1 MQNWSR
7 RFQWQPQQVLYPQT
21 EEEMQQIV
29 SRAAENGQR
38 VRTIG
43 SGHSFNPLWVTE
55 DILVSLDAYQGLIAV
70 DPDKCTATVKAGTK
84 LHLLG
89 ELLFGHG
96 LAMENMGDID
106 AQSIA
111 GTISTGTH
119 GTGLAFG
126 TISTQLRA
134 LRLVNG
140 KGEVIECSHTENPD
154 LFKAAQ
160 VSLGALGIITQVTL
174 QCVPAYRLELR
185 SRKEALSEVL
195 ATWTER
201 HHNNRNFE
209 FYWFPYTELAWTKTA
224 NVAQDQPDKV
234 NAVNYLTEYFLENY
248 AFKVLCEGARLL
260 PSLNK
265 TVARISAASIPDV
278 RKVYHS
284 HKVYAT
290 QRLVRFHEMEYN
302 LPLEAHESVFREIVR
317 TVNAH
322 NFKIHFPIENR
333 VVKGDDAYL
342 SPAFGRDSAYIACHV
357 YHKKDWKPYF
367 AALEAIFLAHGG
379 RPHWGKMHT
388 LEAGQLAERY
398 PMFESFLQ
406 HRQAQDPD
414 GVFLNDY
421 LRRLLGETS
430 KVPGI

>member
-7 RFQWQPQQVLYPQT
+7 RYQWHPREIAYPSS
-21 EEEMQQIV
+21 EEEVQAVVQG
-29 SRAAENGQR
+29 AAERGR
-38 VRTIG
+38 RIRIIG

-55 DILVSLDAYQGLIAV
+55 DVLVSLDKYQGLVSVDGDKQTAV
-70 DPDKCTATVKAGTK
+70 VKGGTK

-89 ELLFGHG
+89 DLLFEHG

-119 GTGLAFG
+119 GTGLDFG
-126 TISTQLRA
+126 TISTQVKA

-140 KGEVIECSHTENPD
+140 KGEVVDCSPTQQPE

-174 QCVPAYRLELR
+174 QCVPAYRLAMH

-195 ATWTER
+195 NTLSER
-201 HHNNRNFE
+201 HDHNRNFE

-224 NVAQDQPDKV
+224 NIAQDQPDKV
-234 NAVNYLTEYFLENY
+234 NAINYLTEYFLENY

-260 PSLNK
+260 PTLNK
-265 TVARISAASIPDV
+265 TVAKISASSIPDV

-302 LPLEAHESVFREIVR
+302 IPLEAHDAVFREIVR
-317 TVNAH
+317 TVNKQQ
-322 NFKIHFPIENR
+322 FKVHFPIENR
-333 VVKGDDAYL
+333 VVRADDIYL
-342 SPAFGRDSAYIACHV
+342 SPAYRRDSAYIACHV
-357 YHKKDWKPYF
+357 YHKKDWKAYF
-367 AALEAIFLAHGG
+367 AALEAIFLDHGG

-388 LEAGQLAERY
+388 LEADQLAECY
-398 PMFESFLQ
+398 PMFERFQ
-406 HRQAQDPD
+406 KHRVEQDPD
-414 GVFLNDY
+414 GLFLNDY
-421 LRRLLGETS
+421 LQGLLG
-430 KVPGI
+430 